1 VVIPSL
7 DDADRLLRLAERLL
21 HVRTLIADIDEQL
34 ADGGSVLDRDE
45 LEARRDVYAWEL
57 ERVLEALGM
66 DADVLEGTEE
76 LAVEE
81 TSPTVESARRL
92 RQRARLL
99 ARVDAVEFERAA
111 AEEAAGDDWLDDERR
126 AAVERRVAVYEAERA
141 ELGDWL
147 LVDDA
152 GLH

>member
-1 VVIPSL
+1 MRLPAL

-21 HVRTLIADIDEQL
+21 HVRTLIADIDERL
-34 ADGGSVLDRDE
+34 AEGSESAPDE
-45 LEARRDVYAWEL
+45 LEARREVYAWEL
-57 ERVLEALGM
+57 ERVLEALGI
-66 DADVLEGTEE
+66 DAEVLDGTEE
-76 LAVEE
+76 LAAED

-92 RQRARLL
+92 RLRARLL
-99 ARVDAVEFERAA
+99 ARVDAVEAEHAA
-111 AEEAAGDDWLDDERR
+111 AEEEAADDWLDDAAR
-126 AAVERRVAVYEAERA
+126 AAVERRVAVYDAERA